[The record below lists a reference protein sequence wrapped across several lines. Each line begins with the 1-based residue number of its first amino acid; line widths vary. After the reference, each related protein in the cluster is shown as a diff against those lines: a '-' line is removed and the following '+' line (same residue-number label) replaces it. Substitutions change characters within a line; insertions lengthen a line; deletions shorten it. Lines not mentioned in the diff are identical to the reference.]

1 MGLLEVSLCDIT
13 RVSCVIYF
21 LCLFYYCF
29 YLFFF
34 EDLTVVRKYIYT
46 IKIYCWCFFSC
57 GFLYKFMTWWF
68 LLLHFFSTISI
79 NFLVLILAVVFFIVS
94 FSRIYC
100 RSLVTWLHLV
110 CVFLTILKK
119 GKKHLS
125 ECFLFLRHA
134 GGGGEQMLGWRSWN
148 LLFFFLMT

>member
-1 MGLLEVSLCDIT
+1 MCYIFSLFVLLL
-13 RVSCVIYF
+13 F
-21 LCLFYYCF
+21 LSFFY
-29 YLFFF
+29 

-79 NFLVLILAVVFFIVS
+79 NFLVLILAVVCFIAS

-100 RSLVTWLHLV
+100 LGLASSFCSWVTWLHLV
-110 CVFLTILKK
+110 CVLLTILKK
-119 GKKHLS
+119 GKKHLT

-134 GGGGEQMLGWRSWN
+134 GVGVNRCWGGDLGIFCFSS
-148 LLFFFLMT
+148 